1 MISVSSDA
9 CIFPFV
15 EKYSIPELEISS
27 FHLLTVIFFS
37 PPYYMPFVAKLVH
50 ILALAPHLLG
60 VLLSGLLEILPP
72 GLEVLSRPSE

>member
-15 EKYSIPELEISS
+15 EKHSIPELEISS
-27 FHLLTVIFFS
+27 FLLLTVIFFS
-37 PPYYMPFVAKLVH
+37 PHYMPFVAKLVH
-50 ILALAPHLLG
+50 ILAPAPHLLG
-60 VLLSGLLEILPP
+60 VVLSGLLEILPP